1 MTTAGELRAICARI
15 LDQLE
20 GWEDDDEVLA
30 YYSSYDLGYTV
41 LETKDGYIDC
51 FNIEPYVEEDED

>member
-1 MTTAGELRAICARI
+1 MTTAGELRAICERI

-20 GWEDDDEVLA
+20 GWKDDDEVMA
-30 YYSSYDLGYTV
+30 YTSSYSLGYTV

-51 FNIEPYVEEDED
+51 FNIEPYEEEDE